1 MKLVWALLF
10 SAAFGTC
17 RAAEQQQ
24 ECSAS
29 TFAAVGAHFKIADFK
44 LSGPEGGVVLAAACK
59 TLPSDPKMEI
69 AVFAYD
75 AGKPDEKQQ
84 LTTILDQASG
94 KVVSAL
100 AATIMEDAMMSVYGA
115 HFRIDTARYQ
125 LAPGVRA
132 FGVDLGSGYNHHY
145 CPEGGW
151 GPVRTLYVREGA
163 RLRPVLDGMVMSTW
177 HYVDGTFQGCAEQ
190 PEGTPGPVTETTE
203 LSLALMKSTSH
214 GYADLALTASTSDD
228 RPKPGKR
235 VKRSVLRYDG
245 KAYPADIEVHQ

>member
-1 MKLVWALLF
+1 MKHAWALIL
-10 SAAFGTC
+10 SVALASGQ
-17 RAAEQQQ
+17 AAEPAQA
-24 ECSAS
+24 CSDA
-29 TFAAVGAHFKIADFK
+29 TMAAVGAHFKIADFK
-44 LSGPEGGVVLAAACK
+44 LSGPEGGAVLAAACK
-59 TLPSDPKMEI
+59 TWPADPKLEI

-75 AGKPDEKQQ
+75 AGKPEEKQQ

-94 KVVSAL
+94 KVVSAHV
-100 AATIMEDAMMSVYGA
+100 ATIMEDAMMSVYGA

-132 FGVDLGSGYNHHY
+132 FGVDLHSGYNHHY

-163 RLRPVLDGMVMSTW
+163 RIRPVLDGMVISTW

-214 GYADLALTASTSDD
+214 GYADLELTASTSDD
-228 RPKPGKR
+228 RAKPTNR